1 MNLRK
6 SGFGAALVVCGLLA
20 APRPASAQT
29 FYSILDLGVL
39 PGDFASFANGL
50 NDAGQVVGIS
60 QTAGGATHG
69 FLYSGGSKTDIGSL
83 SGGDT
88 YANAINTAGNIVGS
102 AFNPATGAFQAFR
115 TTPGGSLNAAALLGA
130 FPTAGSTDSFGYG
143 VNAAGRTV
151 GYAYN
156 GTSNHAYRTTAAGG
170 IDAASDLG
178 TLGGDNSYAFG
189 INTSGQVAG
198 YSDTAPDINGNSV
211 THAFRTS
218 AAGTMSDLNT
228 LGGSN
233 SYATALNDSGQVI
246 GYSDLADGSQH
257 AFRTSANTAINPLT
271 DDLGT
276 LGGLFSYAYGINS
289 AGITVGYSDTAN
301 GDQRAFVLQGPTMF
315 DLTNL
320 LLTNPDAWVL
330 TNANAVNTSG
340 QIAGTG
346 LINGEQHAYLLT
358 PIRTTGPA
366 TPEPGTWTLLFASA
380 GSGLLFA
387 RRKFARG
394 KKSVFSGKLEV

>member
-1 MNLRK
+1 MLLRK
-6 SGFGAALVVCGLLA
+6 SGLGAALVVCGLFA
-20 APRPASAQT
+20 VPRPASAQT
-29 FYSILDLGVL
+29 LYTILDLGVL

-50 NDAGQVVGIS
+50 NDTGQVVGIS

-69 FLYSGGSKTDIGSL
+69 FLYSGSMTDIGNIG
-83 SGGDT
+83 GGDT
-88 YANAINTAGNIVGS
+88 YANAINTAGNIAGS

-143 VNAAGRTV
+143 INASGQTV
-151 GYAYN
+151 GYAFN
-156 GTSNHAYRTTAAGG
+156 GTSNHAYRTTATGG
-170 IDAASDLG
+170 IDAAADLG

-189 INTSGQVAG
+189 INAGGQVAG

-211 THAFRTS
+211 THAFRTG
-218 AAGTMSDLNT
+218 AAGTMSDLGT
-228 LGGSN
+228 LGGAN
-233 SYATALNDSGQVI
+233 SYSTALNDSGQVI
-246 GYSDLADGSQH
+246 GYSDLSDGSQH
-257 AFRTSANTAINPLT
+257 AFRTSANTPVSPLT

-289 AGITVGYSDTAN
+289 SGITVGYSGTAN
-301 GDQRAFVLQGPTMF
+301 GDQRAFVVQSAAML

-320 LLTNPDAWVL
+320 LLTNPDNWVL

-366 TPEPGTWTLLFASA
+366 TPEPGTWAFLLSST
-380 GSGLLFA
+380 GSGLLLA

-394 KKSVFSGKLEV
+394 KKARFRVK

>member
-1 MNLRK
+1 MLLRK
-6 SGFGAALVVCGLLA
+6 NGFGAALVVCGLLA
-20 APRPASAQT
+20 APHPASAQT

-50 NDAGQVVGIS
+50 NDTGQVVGIS

-69 FLYSGGSKTDIGSL
+69 FLYSGGSMTDIGSL
-83 SGGDT
+83 GGDT
-88 YANAINTAGNIVGS
+88 YANAINGAGNIVGS
-102 AFNPATGAFQAFR
+102 AFNPTTGAFQAFR
-115 TTPGGSLNAAALLGA
+115 TTPGGSLNAAALLGT
-130 FPTAGSTDSFGYG
+130 FPTAGSMDSFGYG
-143 VNAAGRTV
+143 IIAAGRTV
-151 GYAYN
+151 VFAFI

-170 IDAASDLG
+170 IDAASDLN

-211 THAFRTS
+211 IHAFRTS
-218 AAGTMSDLNT
+218 AAGTMSDLGT
-228 LGGSN
+228 LGGTN

-246 GYSDLADGSQH
+246 GYSDLSDGSQH

-276 LGGLFSYAYGINS
+276 LGGLFSYAYYINS
-289 AGITVGYSDTAN
+289 SGITVGYSSTAA
-301 GDQRAFVLQGPTMF
+301 GEQRAFVVQNTTML

-320 LLTNPDAWVL
+320 LFINSDGWVL

-358 PIRTTGPA
+358 PLRPTG
-366 TPEPGTWTLLFASA
+366 TPEPGTWTFLFAST
-380 GSGLLFA
+380 GSGLLLA

-394 KKSVFSGKLEV
+394 KRACFRVK